1 MNEYHVQWGESIV
14 KLSFEQVLV
23 LPPKHLITSAH
34 GFCFYEGKLLMV
46 DLNHRGWDFPGGHIE
61 QNETPEQCFKREA
74 LEEGYVEGHCTLF
87 GAIKVDHSDNPMWKE
102 GSRYP
107 KIGYQVFYKM
117 DITKFH
123 PFLAEHES
131 SRRQLVDPSEAS
143 KYHKGWNPVF
153 EYMIQATIEQEQK

>member
-1 MNEYHVQWGESIV
+1 MNALHVQWGESIV
-14 KLSFEQVLV
+14 KLSFEQGLV
-23 LPPKHLITSAH
+23 LPPEHLITSAH

-74 LEEGYVEGHCTLF
+74 LEEGYVEGNCTLF
-87 GAIKVDHSDNPMWKE
+87 GAIKVDHSDNPMWIE
-102 GSRYP
+102 GGRYP
-107 KIGYQVFYKM
+107 KIGYQVFYTM

-143 KYHKGWNPVF
+143 KYHKGWHALF
-153 EYMIQATIEQEQK
+153 EYMIQATIAQQQK

>member
-1 MNEYHVQWGESIV
+1 MNALHVQWGESIV
-14 KLSFEQVLV
+14 KLSFEKGLV
-23 LPPKHLITSAH
+23 LPPAHLITSAH

-46 DLNHRGWDFPGGHIE
+46 DLNDRGWDVPGGHME
-61 QNETPEQCFKREA
+61 QNETPEECFKREA
-74 LEEGYVEGHCTLF
+74 LEEGYVEGNCTLL
-87 GAIKVDHSDNPMWKE
+87 GAIKVDHSDNPMWTE

-131 SRRQLVDPSEAS
+131 SRRELFDPSEAF
-143 KYHKGWNPVF
+143 KYHKGWHAVF
-153 EYMIQATIEQEQK
+153 EDILQTALMLASK